1 MKSLLESNSL
11 TGGRKII
18 EYLLQNFKSNSNWHL
33 PVKTETLTD
42 QEFEKLILDL
52 NQELI
57 ETNGENGVSLFKA
70 LMESRGSIGIS
81 LSSLNTIH
89 YYEWYSLGIDVV
101 SIGINY
107 VSWERVTSESLKS
120 FLTIFNR
127 DCVWEWVEKNNKVE
141 EKLSPIQL
149 KQLKR
154 MPL

>member
-1 MKSLLESNSL
+1 MGNLLKSDPLM
-11 TGGRKII
+11 GGKKII
-18 EYLLQNFKSNSNWHL
+18 EYLLENFENNSDYHF

-52 NQELI
+52 NQELLK
-57 ETNGENGVSLFKA
+57 TNGENGVFLFKT
-70 LMESRGSIGIS
+70 LIESRGSIGIS

-107 VSWERVTSESLKS
+107 VAWERVTSEDLKS

-127 DCVWEWVEKNNKVE
+127 DCVWGWVEKNNKVE